1 VRRREA
7 ENRTIVKLLAGLGV
21 DAARVSWDF
30 PVSVADALRAAGVA
44 LTVDGDPFDARRRVK
59 SPAQLDG
66 IRRAQAAADTAM
78 GLARDLVHACP
89 ADLTAEA
96 VRAAMRGAAGELG
109 CDLPDDVIVAVN
121 GQAADGHES
130 GHGPIT
136 AGDHVLVDIWP
147 RDRASRCW
155 ADMTR
160 TFMAGGATPDA
171 ELQELWALCR
181 RALKDVTAAARP
193 GMNGSELYG
202 ISADVFEAAGKPT
215 TRNTDGQL
223 EEGYFHSLGHGVGL
237 DVHEAPGLGLSGDP
251 LVAGDVIAVEPGC
264 YRKGYGGVR
273 LEDLLLVTADG
284 CEVLTQFPY
293 EL

>member
-1 VRRREA
+1 MPNDLIYGAPEVSTDMFAAIPAAIGDPFLYIETAGRKIALLGSLDHASVRAVAADVELLDPRAHGMLELIKAGVRRREA

-171 ELQELWALCR
+171 EL
-181 RALKDVTAAARP
+181 
-193 GMNGSELYG
+193 
-202 ISADVFEAAGKPT
+202 
-215 TRNTDGQL
+215 
-223 EEGYFHSLGHGVGL
+223 
-237 DVHEAPGLGLSGDP
+237 
-251 LVAGDVIAVEPGC
+251 
-264 YRKGYGGVR
+264 
-273 LEDLLLVTADG
+273 
-284 CEVLTQFPY
+284 
-293 EL
+293 